1 MIWRFDG
8 DMMKSLEMKI
18 SEIWNFN
25 QLKLNFCTFWSFVKF
40 SRQFYSIPCWFSFK
54 LIDLS
59 TILKINCNADPLIA
73 ISHCSSFCKEYFPYF
88 SLIFSASPFFNLM
101 PAEKLGWLKHHIDTQ
116 LSRNEISTWDEKY
129 LLTHRILTLN

>member
-54 LIDLS
+54 LIDLT

-73 ISHCSSFCKEYFPYF
+73 ISHCSSFLKEYFFLFLVDFLSISVLQSYACWEIR
-88 SLIFSASPFFNLM
+88 LIEAPHRYTIIQKWNINLRWKIFIN
-101 PAEKLGWLKHHIDTQ
+101 P
-116 LSRNEISTWDEKY
+116 
-129 LLTHRILTLN
+129 